1 MQISKILQVEF
12 EMSKKVDLRRMYVRN
27 VVMKLTPVEAE
38 LLRDILKNVL
48 EMFEKIQDL
57 SRLKQVITELEK
69 AVQELKKHDKW
80 IEKEMCLSATTLK
93 TPS

>member
-69 AVQELKKHDKW
+69 AVQELEKHDK
-80 IEKEMCLSATTLK
+80 
-93 TPS
+93 

>member
-1 MQISKILQVEF
+1 MSMQISKILQVEF

-69 AVQELKKHDKW
+69 AVQELKKHDK
-80 IEKEMCLSATTLK
+80 
-93 TPS
+93 